1 MSQAAAKQPFGECR
15 GGQAEGCDRHAAG
28 RKWHPATVMS
38 WQRHN
43 PASEPPGTMGRQPG
57 NEGQMKEPKR
67 DSRFTIDTDTD
78 FDHKDHDHM
87 GHIHTGRT
95 RILQE
100 PAEGTFREGKLS
112 YSAISLQGTRNRQ
125 EDSLLCGRRDDR
137 LIAVVCDGI
146 GGMDNGHIASR
157 TVADLLFADLGKV
170 PVMGEEGM
178 HAFFQRE
185 MERLDDAVFGLRDPS
200 GRRMN
205 AGTTVVAALVCG
217 GWLHWFSMGDS
228 RLYLL
233 QGRRQ
238 QNQGLRCLEQQ
249 DRDSRSQGLYCL
261 TTDHNYG
268 AVLEARRRAG
278 TIGQAQYR
286 QESGKREWLTSY
298 LGMGI
303 AEQFDY
309 GRIPFTGDAGEKLLL
324 CSDGL
329 YKTVSQEELQEI
341 LRKPTSINAISRQ
354 LQEAVLRKN
363 DPAQDNAS
371 WIVVGREEM

>member
-1 MSQAAAKQPFGECR
+1 
-15 GGQAEGCDRHAAG
+15 
-28 RKWHPATVMS
+28 
-38 WQRHN
+38 
-43 PASEPPGTMGRQPG
+43 
-57 NEGQMKEPKR
+57 MKEANR
-67 DSRFTIDTDTD
+67 DFYPTMDTHT
-78 FDHKDHDHM
+78 
-87 GHIHTGRT
+87 GHVYKGHTHTGRT

-100 PAEGTFREGKLS
+100 PAGGTSREGGLS
-112 YSAISLQGTRNRQ
+112 YSTISLQGTRNRQ
-125 EDSLLCGRRDDR
+125 EDYLLCGRRNDR

-157 TVADLLFADLGKV
+157 TAAEILFADLGKASV
-170 PVMGEEGM
+170 TGEEGM
-178 HAFFQRE
+178 HTFFRRE
-185 MERLDDAVFGLRDPS
+185 MERLDDAVFGLRDRS

-233 QGRRQ
+233 QDQGLYCRETQSRGQ
-238 QNQGLRCLEQQ
+238 RNQGLRCLEQQ
-249 DRDSRSQGLYCL
+249 DRDSWSQELHCL

-268 AVLEARRRAG
+268 AVLEERRRAG
-278 TIGQAQYR
+278 TIEQARYQ

-309 GRIPFTGDAGEKLLL
+309 GRIPFTGDAGDRLLL

-329 YKTVSQEELQEI
+329 HKTVSQEKLQEI
-341 LRKPTSINAISRQ
+341 LRKPIGMDAISCQ
-354 LQEAVLRKN
+354 LQEAILRKN
-363 DPAQDNAS
+363 DPSQDNAS
-371 WIVVGREEM
+371 WIVIGREET

>member
-1 MSQAAAKQPFGECR
+1 
-15 GGQAEGCDRHAAG
+15 
-28 RKWHPATVMS
+28 
-38 WQRHN
+38 
-43 PASEPPGTMGRQPG
+43 
-57 NEGQMKEPKR
+57 MKESKR

-78 FDHKDHDHM
+78 FDHKDHDHT
-87 GHIHTGRT
+87 GHICTGRT

-100 PAEGTFREGKLS
+100 PAGGTSREGKLS

-125 EDSLLCGRRDDR
+125 EDSLLCDRKDDR
-137 LIAVVCDGI
+137 LLAVVCDGI

-157 TVADLLFADLGKV
+157 TAAELLLADLGKV
-170 PVMGEEGM
+170 SVTGEAGM

-233 QGRRQ
+233 QGQGKQNQGLCHQETQNQGQRNQGSYRRETQGRGQ

-249 DRDSRSQGLYCL
+249 DRDSRSQGGLHCL

-341 LRKPTSINAISRQ
+341 LRKPTSMNAISRQ

-371 WIVVGREEM
+371 WIVVGREEL